1 MKHGTEALSDEV
13 IISRVIAGEQ
23 ELYREIVL
31 RYETKLARYVQT
43 IIGKSHDRDD
53 IVQTVFIKAY
63 TNIRSFDP
71 KLKFSS
77 WIYRIAHNESVNHI
91 KSSVISK
98 LQVFGEWFDFGKP
111 DDTEEVLDREI
122 VKKQL
127 DSCLNSLDM
136 KYREPLLLYYYED
149 KSYEEI
155 SDILRLPVRAV
166 GVRIHRAKEI
176 IRRVCYGKITR

>member
-1 MKHGTEALSDEV
+1 MNRLVDQSDEV
-13 IISRVIAGEQ
+13 LVVRIISGEH

-31 RYETKLARYVQT
+31 RYEQKLARYVAT
-43 IIGKSHDRDD
+43 IIGKSHDTDD
-53 IVQTVFIKAY
+53 IVQTVFIKTY

-77 WIYRIAHNESVNHI
+77 WIYRIAHNESVNHV
-91 KSSVISK
+91 KSGVISK
-98 LQVFGEWFDFGKP
+98 IQVFGEWFDFGKN
-111 DDTEEVLDREI
+111 DDTEEQLDREI
-122 VKKQL
+122 IKKQL
-127 DSCLNSLDM
+127 DSCLESLDM

-166 GVRIHRAKEI
+166 GVRIHRAKEM
-176 IRRVCYGKITR
+176 IRRHCYGKITR

>member
-1 MKHGTEALSDEV
+1 MDDKKNKSDEE
-13 IISRVIAGEQ
+13 IIMHIIAGNRNE
-23 ELYREIVL
+23 YRFIVS
-31 RYETKLARYVQT
+31 RYEDKLTRYVRS
-43 IIGKSHDRDD
+43 IVGKSHDIDD

-63 TNIRSFDP
+63 TNIRSFDST
-71 KLKFSS
+71 LKFSS
-77 WIYRIAHNESVNHI
+77 WIYRIAHNESVNHV

-111 DDTEEVLDREI
+111 DDTEQELDREI
-122 VKKQL
+122 MKKQL
-127 DSCLNSLDM
+127 DSCLQTLDM

-166 GVRIHRAKEI
+166 GVRIYRAKEI
-176 IRRVCYGKITR
+176 IRRLCYGKITR